1 MIYLVQKQETNCIQ
15 SSIQTIWLS
24 HCVRITHPRS
34 YYFVMLKN
42 YQKAIRGF
50 LQETFQMFGMDVR
63 MAIKKS
69 ENPFHDKNAYD

>member
-1 MIYLVQKQETNCIQ
+1 
-15 SSIQTIWLS
+15 
-24 HCVRITHPRS
+24 
-34 YYFVMLKN
+34 MLKN